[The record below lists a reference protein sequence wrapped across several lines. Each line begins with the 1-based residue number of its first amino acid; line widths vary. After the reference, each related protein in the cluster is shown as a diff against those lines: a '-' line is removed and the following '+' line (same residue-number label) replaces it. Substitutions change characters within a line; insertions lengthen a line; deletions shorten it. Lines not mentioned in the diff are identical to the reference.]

1 MKASKS
7 IEPPEDVEVIQYLFV
22 CCHSDLNLPPVCYAI
37 NNDSL
42 YNLCVSKI
50 MQPTEM
56 SLEEIE
62 SRIGSLIQSD
72 TITLLKSAVW
82 KERLEGW

>member
-1 MKASKS
+1 M
-7 IEPPEDVEVIQYLFV
+7 FV
-22 CCHSDLNLPPVCYAI
+22 CCLSDLNLPPHFFMWLS
-37 NNDSL
+37 NDSL
-42 YNLCVSKI
+42 YNLCVSEC

-56 SLEEIE
+56 GLEEIE

-72 TITLLKSAVW
+72 TIALLKSAVW